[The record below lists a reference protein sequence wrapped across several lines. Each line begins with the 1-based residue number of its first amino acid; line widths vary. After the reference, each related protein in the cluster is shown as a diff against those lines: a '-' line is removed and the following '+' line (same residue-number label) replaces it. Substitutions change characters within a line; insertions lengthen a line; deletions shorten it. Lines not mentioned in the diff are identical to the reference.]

1 MEAGGLV
8 VTEDLEK
15 QFNGVE
21 ALKGVNLEFP
31 EGISGLVGP
40 NGAGKTTFVRI
51 LLGLLAQDAGKA
63 WVMGFDTTS
72 DSLAIRRKLGV
83 LHEKVA
89 FPGFMRPQKYLQRVA
104 SVYDNDIDCDEL
116 LSRVDLEVGD
126 KRIRDFSAGMQKK
139 LAIAQALVGDPELV
153 ILDEPL
159 SNLDVAARKLVS
171 DLIIKLHNEEGI
183 SFLIS
188 SHILSDLEKV
198 CHYVA
203 FLDNGNVIEQ
213 DSVQNILQ
221 RYTADHYRLV
231 VSDPPRIVEQVRE
244 ISDVEHAE
252 VAGANS
258 LVMIAAVER
267 IEAIWEEIQDLS
279 KSLSVQ
285 AFSFHRENTL
295 EEAFKEL
302 VK

>member
-1 MEAGGLV
+1 MDAEGLV

-21 ALKGVNLEFP
+21 ALKGVNLQFP
-31 EGISGLVGP
+31 EGVSGLVGP

-51 LLGLLAQDAGKA
+51 LLGLLPQDAGKA
-63 WVMGFDTTS
+63 WVMGFDTAS

-83 LHEKVA
+83 LHERVA
-89 FPGFMRPQKYLQRVA
+89 FPSFMNPRKYLQRVA
-104 SVYDNDIDCDEL
+104 SVYDTDIDCDEL
-116 LSRVDLEVGD
+116 LSRVDLDVGD
-126 KRIRDFSAGMQKK
+126 KRIRDLSAGMQKK

-159 SNLDVAARKLVS
+159 SNLDVSARKLVS

-221 RYTADHYRLV
+221 RYTADRYRIV
-231 VSDPPRIVEQVRE
+231 VSDPPRMVEQVRG
-244 ISDVEHAE
+244 ISEVEHAE

-258 LVMIAAVER
+258 LVMTAAAER
-267 IEAIWEEIQDLS
+267 IDAIWEEIQDIS

-302 VK
+302 VN